1 MTDSVF
7 VQTMALGG
15 NGLRV
20 GVKDSIDIEG
30 YPTRMAC
37 PCFAD
42 APKAERHAEV
52 VRALLDSGCGIVG
65 KTNMHELAYGVTGIN
80 RWTGTPANP
89 RAPGRVPGGSSS
101 GSAVAV
107 ASQLVD
113 FAVGTDTGGSIR
125 IPSACCGVYGLKPT
139 YGRVSRSGVH
149 PAHSSLDCVGP
160 FARDLPMIERAMQ
173 ILDSSFHPQASPT
186 RGVVGWVQVDA
197 NPEVAAAAREA
208 LEQADMSV
216 RSISLPSLGSAFAA
230 AIAIIGAENWA
241 AFGHL
246 IACEA
251 LGSDVRAR
259 LLTARE
265 VTSADVHA
273 AEKVRDAFRAEVDEA
288 LTQVDALALPT
299 MPDFPLTLAAAA
311 DAGAA
316 LKTTSFVRQFNL
328 SGHPALSIPASAGGL
343 PVGVQLVGRRGQDE
357 ALCALARITAGSLS
371 RPGRRHTKSDSS
383 NAPPASSASVAS

>member
-1 MTDSVF
+1 MNSVY
-7 VQTMALGG
+7 VQTLELGG
-15 NGLRV
+15 DGLRV

-30 YPTRMAC
+30 LPTRLAC
-37 PCFAD
+37 ACFAD
-42 APKAERHAEV
+42 APPAERHAEV
-52 VRALLDSGCGIVG
+52 VRALLDAGCRIVG

-107 ASQLVD
+107 AMQLVD

-160 FARDLPMIERAMQ
+160 FARELPMLERAMQ
-173 ILDSSFHPQASPT
+173 ALDRTFLSQATPA
-186 RGVVGWVQVDA
+186 RGTVGWVHVEA
-197 NPEVAAAAREA
+197 NPEVAAGARGA
-208 LEQADMSV
+208 LEKAGISV
-216 RSISLPSLGSAFAA
+216 RSMTLPCFEAAFAA
-230 AIAIIGAENWA
+230 GIAIIGAENWT

-246 IACEA
+246 IASEA

-265 VTSADVHA
+265 ITPDDVHA
-273 AEKVRDAFRAEVDEA
+273 AEKVREAFRDEMDEA

-299 MPDFPLTLAAAA
+299 MPDFPLTLAAAT
-311 DAGAA
+311 DARAA
-316 LKTTSFVRQFNL
+316 LLSTSFVRQFNV
-328 SGHPALSIPASAGGL
+328 SGHPALSLPVATAGGL
-343 PVGVQLVGRRGQDE
+343 PAALQLVGRRYGDE
-357 ALCALARITAGSLS
+357 ALCALARC
-371 RPGRRHTKSDSS
+371 
-383 NAPPASSASVAS
+383 VA